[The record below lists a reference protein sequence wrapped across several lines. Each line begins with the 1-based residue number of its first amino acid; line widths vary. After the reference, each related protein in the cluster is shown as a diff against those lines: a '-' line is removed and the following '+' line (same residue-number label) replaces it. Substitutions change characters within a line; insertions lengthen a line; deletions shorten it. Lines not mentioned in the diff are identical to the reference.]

1 MNSTL
6 GRWLRV
12 MSSGGFTN
20 GLFDMG
26 VAADLHISAFLPRP
40 NGEYFRPSPEFRH
53 PNTHES

>member
-1 MNSTL
+1 
-6 GRWLRV
+6 